1 MINERRR
8 NIWYEN
14 LILEVLRNITDPEK
28 PYTIEELAIVD
39 EDCVIVNKGYFIN
52 LVNGINIVKIEIT
65 PTIPTCSL
73 VLDIGLSI
81 RYAIEKEL
89 GRIKVELC
97 VKPGTHLKEL
107 EGNSKLNS

>member
-1 MINERRR
+1 MCIM
-8 NIWYEN
+8 
-14 LILEVLRNITDPEK
+14 
-28 PYTIEELAIVD
+28 
-39 EDCVIVNKGYFIN
+39 VIYYN

-89 GRIKVELC
+89 GRLKVEIL
-97 VKPGTHLKEL
+97 VKPGTHVKEKD
-107 EGNSKLNS
+107 GNIWLFS